1 MAFFLALFGF
11 FYEYFFE
18 AYLIFGISFLL
29 RLLLKK
35 RFRLSREM
43 IAIIA
48 ISLLAS
54 MLFTVPSVPTIFSGR
69 DQGSISE
76 AAIRLAQNH
85 QLEFSTPASQEFFK
99 IYGQG
104 KALNF
109 PGFYYTDSG
118 NLITQFPLA
127 YISWLAVFFS
137 LFGLA
142 GLTIANALLFILF
155 LTSFYLLWRI
165 FVPRRCAAIGILLL
179 LTSFSFSWI
188 AKFTLT
194 ENMALALL
202 WFSILS
208 LISFLQK
215 NEKLAY
221 WSFFLSSAL
230 LIFVRIEGIIF
241 FAFSFLAILLSLPT
255 REYLKKNIFK
265 LFILPVFFL
274 FIIFVINFG
283 ISLGF
288 YKEIGKALFNS
299 AGNGIIDINTSV
311 STWEK
316 YIYPALYILKI
327 YLLYGLLGF
336 FTAGI
341 AGIIYFIKQKKYSIL
356 IPLLVVFPS
365 FIYLIDSNIS
375 ADHPWMLRRFV
386 FSILPT
392 FIFYTVIFLGQL
404 RANSKKGIR
413 SLALIIAFVLLCGN
427 IPAFALHLDFSE
439 NKNLLGETETISQNF
454 SSTDL
459 ILVDRLASGDGW
471 AMLSGPMNFIFG
483 KNSVYFFNPQDFDK
497 LNLEKFDRIYLI
509 VPEKSIDF
517 WKQSVLYPR
526 MHFWKNYSLQ
536 TQRLENNEDAKNLEL
551 KFASKKYKT
560 VSGAI
565 FEIEK

>member
-35 RFRLSREM
+35 RFHLSREM
-43 IAIIA
+43 IAILA

-54 MLFTVPSVPTIFSGR
+54 IFFTVPSVPTIFSGR

-99 IYGQG
+99 IYGPG

-165 FVPRRCAAIGILLL
+165 FVPWRCAAIGMLLL

-215 NEKLAY
+215 NEKMAY

-241 FAFSFLAILLSLPT
+241 FAFSFLAILFSLPT

-265 LFILPVFFL
+265 LFILSVIFLAAIFF
-274 FIIFVINFG
+274 INFS

-299 AGNGIIDINTSV
+299 TGNGIIDIDTSINL
-311 STWEK
+311 WGK

-336 FTAGI
+336 FATGI
-341 AGIIYFIKQKKYSIL
+341 AGIIYFIKQKKYLIL
-356 IPLLVVFPS
+356 TPLLVVLPS

-386 FSILPT
+386 FSILPA
-392 FIFYTVIFLGQL
+392 FIFYAVIFLSQL

-427 IPAFALHLDFSE
+427 IPAFALHIDFPE
-439 NKNLLGETETISQNF
+439 NKNLLGETETVSQSF

-459 ILVDRLASGDGW
+459 ILIDRLASGDGW
-471 AMLSGPMNFIFG
+471 AMISGPMNFISG
-483 KNSVYFFNPQDFDK
+483 KNSIYFFNPQDFDK

-509 VPEKSIDF
+509 VPEESIDF

-536 TQRLENNEDAKNLEL
+536 TQRLENNEDAKNLKL